1 MHSANAVNT
10 PILPLFAKLTQSMQ
24 LTESI
29 QAFPLFDANNV
40 NNIPVEDILVKYI
53 EATNSVNNHLSGE

>member
-1 MHSANAVNT
+1 MHSANAVKT
-10 PILPLFAKLTQSMQ
+10 TIVPLFAKLTPIMQ

-29 QAFPLFDANNV
+29 QAFPLFDANDV

-53 EATNSVNNHLSGE
+53 EATNSVNNHPQGE

>member
-10 PILPLFAKLTQSMQ
+10 PIVPLFARLTPIMQ

-29 QAFPLFDANNV
+29 QAFPLFDANDV

-53 EATNSVNNHLSGE
+53 EASNSVNNHPQGE